1 MLEFIAFLNSLYP
14 LSAEAQVAML
24 KVCTEKHLRRGQHW
38 LKEGE
43 TCKYLAFVKRGLL
56 KVYFESGAKEV
67 ALWYNKEMEAVLSV
81 QSFFSQSPSKLSIKA
96 VEETELIII
105 SSVEIESLYNRFPE
119 YNRHA
124 RLILQQYY
132 SLSEAHVTLL
142 LQPPKQRYD
151 AILKMY
157 PWMSNGSR
165 LTDKMLAAYIG
176 VTPNCLYYYKNGR
189 YDERRNGV

>member
-24 KVCTEKHLRRGQHW
+24 KVCSEKHLRRGQHW

-43 TCKYLAFVKRGLL
+43 TCKYLAFIKRGLL

-81 QSFFSQSPSKLSIKA
+81 QSFFTQTPSMLSIKA
-96 VEETELIII
+96 VEETELVIVPF
-105 SSVEIESLYNRFPE
+105 VEIEHLYDSYPE

-124 RLILQQYY
+124 RLILQHYY
-132 SLSEAHVTLL
+132 SMSEAHVTLL
-142 LQPPKQRYD
+142 LQSMKVRYQIV
-151 AILKMY
+151 ARIY
-157 PWMSNGSR
+157 PWMLTDHR
-165 LTDKMLAAYIG
+165 ITDKMLAAYLG
-176 VTPNCLYYYKNGR
+176 MTPASLCSCKKELR
-189 YDERRNGV
+189 VA

>member
-14 LSAEAQVAML
+14 LSAEAQVAMM
-24 KVCTEKHLRRGQHW
+24 KVCSEKHLRRGQHW

-81 QSFFSQSPSKLSIKA
+81 QSFFTQKPSMLSIKA
-96 VEETELIII
+96 VEETELVIVPF
-105 SSVEIESLYNRFPE
+105 VEIESLYNRFPE

-124 RLILQQYY
+124 RLILQHYY

-151 AILKMY
+151 MIIKMY
-157 PWMSNGSR
+157 PWMSDGSR

-189 YDERRNGV
+189 YDERRKAI